1 MTLVKWKNQ
10 PFFSDIFDNL
20 FEKEF
25 NPMIWK
31 GLNTMPS
38 TNIIEKKD
46 SYLLEIAIPGLE
58 KEDFK
63 INLENNILTISS
75 EKENEKVEEEKN
87 YTRKE
92 FMYGAFSRSFTLPKE
107 IDAEKINAEYKNGI
121 LKVALPKKE
130 EAQNP
135 SKIIEI
141 S

>member
-1 MTLVKWKNQ
+1 M
-10 PFFSDIFDNL
+10 
-20 FEKEF
+20 
-25 NPMIWK
+25 
-31 GLNTMPS
+31 
-38 TNIIEKKD
+38 
-46 SYLLEIAIPGLE
+46 
-58 KEDFK
+58 
-63 INLENNILTISS
+63 ENNILTISS